1 MGVGAAKLVDS
12 RGSGSVA
19 EVGRQQGSGG
29 DAASR
34 SAQQMGSVQEP
45 TAHCSVDWAWEVSR
59 G

>member
-1 MGVGAAKLVDS
+1 MCAGAANLVDL
-12 RGSGSVA
+12 RGSGLVA

-34 SAQQMGSVQEP
+34 SAQQIGSVQEP
-45 TAHCSVDWAWEVSR
+45 MAHCSVDWAWEESR